1 MPTDPR
7 GAAWFAVHD
16 ALPAYW
22 SVGPVTFDPGRGS
35 FSVTARSPHPG
46 RGKMPVTVTGTGAAE
61 IAALTD
67 LGEGGDRPA
76 VAMEHVQFHPG
87 LLRLQSVPAVVALD
101 FSSPSLTGGTS
112 RLSTQTEDPRVTPEG
127 SALFVLNSLQF
138 NARSHEYSAF
148 LGKARSQ
155 RGIARHRAAA
165 QACARMIVSE
175 CPHLVAT
182 YRQSH
187 QVRGA
192 PRPVRVPAVPVS
204 PSTSCG

>member
-67 LGEGGDRPA
+67 RGRGRRSTSRGDGARA
-76 VAMEHVQFHPG
+76 VPSRSPQTAICPSCRGAG
-87 LLRLQSVPAVVALD
+87 LQQPEPDRGA
-101 FSSPSLTGGTS
+101 S
-112 RLSTQTEDPRVTPEG
+112 RLSTQTQDPRVTPEG

-192 PRPVRVPAVPVS
+192 PCPVRVPAVPVS